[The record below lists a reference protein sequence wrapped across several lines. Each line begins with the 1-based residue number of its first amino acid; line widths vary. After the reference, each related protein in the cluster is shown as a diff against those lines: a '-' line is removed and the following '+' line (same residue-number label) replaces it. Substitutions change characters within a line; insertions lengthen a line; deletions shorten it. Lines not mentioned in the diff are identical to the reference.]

1 MENVAVNRLQNS
13 GRFQVCEHLDDVF
26 GHGWWGGEMVTSGL
40 ESVFI
45 CHPIDGEDDAIGSGE
60 RIRSFGHGADI
71 LRFGS
76 NLFLVATFRHFGPI
90 GRLETKFRYFNGEI
104 RIRIKVNRN

>member
-1 MENVAVNRLQNS
+1 MWVIFNLNYLQNS
-13 GRFQVCEHLDDVF
+13 GRFEVCEHLDDVF
-26 GHGWWGGEMVTSGL
+26 RHGWWGGEMVTGGL
-40 ESVFI
+40 ESIFI

-90 GRLETKFRYFNGEI
+90 GRLETVSTFEGRKLE
-104 RIRIKVNRN
+104 

>member
-1 MENVAVNRLQNS
+1 VNRLQNS
-13 GRFQVCEHLDDVF
+13 GRFEVCEHLDDVF
-26 GHGWWGGEMVTSGL
+26 GHGWWGWEVVTSGL

-45 CHPIDGEDDAIGSGE
+45 CHPIDGEDDAIGSGK

-76 NLFLVATFRHFGPI
+76 NLFLVAKDNGIKLNLLEGVAAIGVHFAVG
-90 GRLETKFRYFNGEI
+90 
-104 RIRIKVNRN
+104 